1 MLSGK
6 GSELALL
13 VAEAL
18 VWLFRMLTTLGL
30 ILTAGTPRWFVG
42 TLQCHIHC
50 DKTVP
55 FFSVAWLTDVTEGL
69 SFSGQTSDH
78 AQHQA
83 TKHHGV
89 LRKLLLN
96 LNSLEQQGL
105 TATCNSCSSIQV
117 PSVKKGIMHCI

>member
-55 FFSVAWLTDVTEGL
+55 FFSVAWLTHVTDSLIFLRPDERSCAASGYKASWCLAQTAFDLEL
-69 SFSGQTSDH
+69 S
-78 AQHQA
+78 
-83 TKHHGV
+83 
-89 LRKLLLN
+89 
-96 LNSLEQQGL
+96 
-105 TATCNSCSSIQV
+105 
-117 PSVKKGIMHCI
+117 